1 VPRRL
6 RDMDLPDAVAALV
19 LAAALLAAAAAA
31 GWQAQANRTAARD
44 RFAEVADDV
53 VAAIAERVR
62 THEYGL
68 RGMRGFVL
76 GRGPDAVSL
85 AEVRRYAA
93 ARDLDAEFRGALGFG
108 VIRRVAPADEGAF
121 LDAAR
126 AEGRPDFR
134 IRQIS
139 PHDRDRYVIQYI
151 EPEAPNAAAVGLDVA
166 SEAERLR
173 AALTAA
179 RTGHAALT
187 APITLVQAD
196 GARERGFLLLLPV
209 YRPGMPAD
217 ADGERLRALWGWSYA
232 PLLADRVLAGLQ
244 PLRGDATVRVRDVT
258 DAADAAPFFAAA
270 GVEASDAGDL
280 GRIGLL
286 PLYGR
291 VWEIE
296 VRPAAGFVGRL
307 GLPSPLG
314 TGAVVL
320 LLGALA
326 AIGGRHRA
334 GAAVRRRQ
342 EREREAAAA
351 RLLEAEVAARTAELR
366 DRQDRFRDLTELAS
380 DWYWETDAAGRY
392 TEVSA
397 GIETIGVEAAD
408 VLGRTRREV
417 ANAVDA
423 ADIGRIEA
431 LLAQGTEFRGYAYA
445 VRDRS
450 GEPRRIVV
458 NGRPVRDA
466 DGRVVG
472 WRGTGRDVTA
482 EVRAAEE
489 AEARRML
496 LDGVL
501 RSSLDGIMAFR
512 AVRGPDGRIEDF
524 LFALANPA
532 AERMTGR
539 AAADLVGRRLLEEMP
554 GNREDGLFERYAAVV
569 DGGRADLF
577 EHRYAH
583 EGIDIWFRI
592 QAAPLGDGFVVT
604 FADIT
609 ADKARETLLRA
620 SEARFRRL
628 ADVSPA
634 GIWQSDA
641 SGRLAYANPALARM
655 LGVPADR
662 LEGTDLLDAV
672 HPDDRARLAALREGA
687 PDAQRSVD
695 YRVARADGGV
705 AWVVSTSVGLDG
717 ARGGRVGVVL
727 DVSERVAREEELRRA
742 MKEVED
748 ARGRAERQAGQ
759 LASLAEDLDRA
770 RRAADAANEA
780 KSAFLAS
787 MSHEIRT
794 PMNGVLGAL
803 EVLLGTALSPVQR
816 GYAELSRES
825 AESLLGILD
834 DILDLSKL
842 EAGGVELEAVPFSL
856 EDLAESAAAM
866 FAPRARDKGIDLCC
880 IVRRE
885 VAGAWIGD
893 PTRLRQVLVNLI
905 ANAVKFTERGH
916 VAVEVRGADDAR
928 APGGPVRFEVRDT
941 GIGMTPEQSGRLF
954 RKFAQ
959 ADATISRRYGGTGLG
974 LAICRELVERM
985 GGSISVESEQGR
997 GSLFAVEVPLPRAEG
1012 AAAAPAPPADEPDL
1026 RGVGVLVADDL
1037 PANRRM
1043 LRLQLED
1050 AGAEVAEAAGGAEAL
1065 DALAAAALAG
1075 RPFDVLVA
1083 DHVMPGLDG
1092 PSLVAAVRRDPA
1104 LSRTRTVLCSSAS
1117 PGAAARDAAD
1127 RVVQKPVRRRV
1138 LLSAVAEARGG
1149 ASGEPRDAVPPRPTG
1164 TSGAEV
1170 LLVEDNPTNQAVA
1183 TALLERLGCRVSL
1196 AEDGG
1201 EAVAACAAREF
1212 SVVLMDVQM
1221 PLMDGVEATRR
1232 IRAAEAA
1239 AGRRRVPIVA
1249 MTANAM
1255 AGMREEYLAVG
1266 MDDHVPKPFRAD
1278 RLAQALERWAGR
1290 AGEAAAPPPAAPE
1303 GPALLDD
1310 EVLRELEG
1318 ALPRDRFADL
1328 VRSFVRS
1335 GRERLDAIAAA
1346 AAAGDLDMLR
1356 REAHDTVSTAGN
1368 CGLAALSAA
1377 GRRLEEAC
1385 RTGDATAVGPLV
1397 GEIAVVGP
1405 ASWSALER
1413 RFLEPAAA

>member
-1 VPRRL
+1 
-6 RDMDLPDAVAALV
+6 V
-19 LAAALLAAAAAA
+19 LAS
-31 GWQAQANRTAARD
+31 
-44 RFAEVADDV
+44 
-53 VAAIAERVR
+53 
-62 THEYGL
+62 
-68 RGMRGFVL
+68 
-76 GRGPDAVSL
+76 P
-85 AEVRRYAA
+85 
-93 ARDLDAEFRGALGFG
+93 GFG
-108 VIRRVAPADEGAF
+108 D
-121 LDAAR
+121 
-126 AEGRPDFR
+126 
-134 IRQIS
+134 
-139 PHDRDRYVIQYI
+139 
-151 EPEAPNAAAVGLDVA
+151 
-166 SEAERLR
+166 
-173 AALTAA
+173 
-179 RTGHAALT
+179 
-187 APITLVQAD
+187 
-196 GARERGFLLLLPV
+196 
-209 YRPGMPAD
+209 RPG
-217 ADGERLRALWGWSYA
+217 GSLER
-232 PLLADRVLAGLQ
+232 
-244 PLRGDATVRVRDVT
+244 T
-258 DAADAAPFFAAA
+258 
-270 GVEASDAGDL
+270 E
-280 GRIGLL
+280 RIE
-286 PLYGR
+286 LYGR
-291 VWEIE
+291 VWEIDL
-296 VRPAAGFVGRL
+296 RPTEAFHAGLERT
-307 GLPSPLG
+307 SPLWPS
-314 TGAVVL
+314 ALVL
-320 LLGALA
+320 VAAALLALLVRIRSERLA
-326 AIGGRHRA
+326 ARLRDA
-334 GAAVRRRQ
+334 
-342 EREREAAAA
+342 EEKAAAA

-423 ADIGRIEA
+423 ADLDRIEA

-445 VRDRS
+445 VRDRG

-458 NGRPVRDA
+458 NGRPVRGS

-482 EVRAAEE
+482 EVVAAEE

-539 AAADLVGRRLLEEMP
+539 AAADLVSRRLLEEMP
-554 GNREDGLFERYAAVV
+554 GNREDGLFDRYAAVV
-569 DGGRADLF
+569 EGGRADLF

-583 EGIDIWFRI
+583 EGIDTWFRI

-672 HPDDRARLAALREGA
+672 HPDDRARLAALRDGA
-687 PDAQRSVD
+687 PDAMRSVD
-695 YRVARADGGV
+695 YRIARADGGV
-705 AWVVSTSVGLDG
+705 AWVVSTSVRIDG
-717 ARGGRVGVVL
+717 AQGGRVGVVL

-742 MKEVED
+742 MAEVEE

-759 LASLAEDLDRA
+759 LAALAEDLDRA

-803 EVLLGTALSPVQR
+803 EVLLGSALSPEQR

-856 EDLAESAAAM
+856 EDMAEAAAAM
-866 FAPRARDKGIDLCC
+866 FAPQARDKGIELCC
-880 IVRRE
+880 LVRRE

-916 VAVEVRGADDAR
+916 VAVEVHGAGDAR
-928 APGGPVRFEVRDT
+928 SPGGLVRFEVRDT
-941 GIGMTPEQSGRLF
+941 GIGMTTEQSGRLF

-959 ADATISRRYGGTGLG
+959 ADATISRRFGGTGLG

-985 GGSISVESEQGR
+985 GGSIAVESEQGR
-997 GSLFAVEVPLPRAEG
+997 GSLFAVEIPLQRADG
-1012 AAAAPAPPADEPDL
+1012 GAAAPAHPDEPDL

-1092 PSLVAAVRRDPA
+1092 PSLVAAVRLDPA

-1117 PGAAARDAAD
+1117 VGAAARDAAD
-1127 RVVQKPVRRRV
+1127 SVVQKPVRRRV
-1138 LLSAVAEARGG
+1138 LLSAVAEVRGG
-1149 ASGEPRDAVPPRPTG
+1149 ASGQPRDAVPPRPAG
-1164 TSGAEV
+1164 PRGAEV

-1183 TALLERLGCRVSL
+1183 TALLERLGCRVRL
-1196 AEDGG
+1196 AEDGA

-1255 AGMREEYLAVG
+1255 AGVREAYLAAG
-1266 MDDHVPKPFRAD
+1266 MDDFLPKPFRAD
-1278 RLAQALERWAGR
+1278 RLAEALERWAGR
-1290 AGEAAAPPPAAPE
+1290 AGEAPAPPPAAE
-1303 GPALLDD
+1303 EPALLD
-1310 EVLRELEG
+1310 ETVLRELEG
-1318 ALPRDRFADL
+1318 VLPPDRFRDL
-1328 VRSFVRS
+1328 VVTFLDAGRRS
-1335 GRERLDAIAAA
+1335 LDAIDAA
-1346 AAAGDLDMLR
+1346 AAAGDLDSLR
-1356 REAHDTVSTAGN
+1356 REGHDTVSTAGN
-1368 CGLAALSAA
+1368 CGLMLLSGE
-1377 GRRLEEAC
+1377 GRRLQAAC
-1385 RTGDATAVGPLV
+1385 DAGDPAGAQAAVRVIAAVGAASWRALEERFLAAPSARRD
-1397 GEIAVVGP
+1397 GGP
-1405 ASWSALER
+1405 ATGETSAG
-1413 RFLEPAAA
+1413 